1 MPPCR
6 DPVFRMLPNVLLSWP
21 LALGRLGSVGLSGL
35 LLALSLGAA
44 GAPLSPPAAPPAATR
59 VAPVPQE
66 VANLVTEAREAA
78 RRRDRARL
86 LALRGSA
93 AATGHPLAIWPDYW
107 ELANR
112 LDSASQADLDA
123 FYARW
128 PGSYLEDR
136 LRNDWLLELGRRRA
150 WPALLAEY
158 PRFVLDDD
166 RRVHCHVALAR
177 LQTGAP
183 ASGDPLRTWWAQKDA
198 DEACH
203 ALARGLREAGQ
214 LPDSAIWHKLR
225 LSTEANRRAAAVQA
239 AGLLDAE
246 AALEALFDNPARYLA
261 RHAGPVGPRG
271 QELAA
276 LALIRLGARDVD
288 EAVRA
293 MHARWTED
301 LPPATAGWVWASL
314 GKQAALKLSPEAPD
328 HYQRAQRL
336 GVGPHGTA
344 DDTYAWQARA
354 ALRAN
359 GGKGRWQQVLQA
371 IQALP
376 AEDQNDPTWVYW
388 KARGLQAIAPDS
400 QDGAMLDAEARRLY
414 ASIASPL
421 NYHGKLALEALGRP
435 TVLPPAPQPLT
446 PAERQAA
453 AARPGLQR
461 ALGLIEIGLRSEG
474 VREWNYSIRGLD
486 DRELLAAAQLAC
498 DREIWDRCINT
509 SERTRVEVDMQQRFP
524 MPFRGEVVARAR
536 EQGLDPAYVYGLI
549 RQESRFIL
557 DARSSVGASGLM
569 QIMPATAK
577 WTARKL
583 GLNLDPQALTD
594 RSLNLRLGT
603 GYLKLV
609 LDSFEGSHPMAAA
622 GYNAG
627 PSRPR
632 KWREGPPLDAAVWTE
647 NIPFSETRDYV
658 KKVLSNT
665 TAYAAL
671 LSGQPQSLRS
681 RLGLTIGPRVSA
693 EKPGEAE
700 LP

>member
-1 MPPCR
+1 
-6 DPVFRMLPNVLLSWP
+6 MLPNVLSSRP
-21 LALGRLGSVGLSGL
+21 LAFRRLGSIGLPGL
-35 LLALSLGAA
+35 LLALGLGVAA
-44 GAPLSPPAAPPAATR
+44 APAAPPAAPPAPA
-59 VAPVPQE
+59 VLAPVPPE
-66 VANLVTEAREAA
+66 VAALLVEAREAF
-78 RRRDRARL
+78 RRRDGARL
-86 LALRGSA
+86 ALLRDRA
-93 AATGHPLAIWPDYW
+93 AVGGHPLAVWPDYW
-107 ELANR
+107 ELSAR
-112 LDSASQADLDA
+112 LERASQADLDA

-136 LRNDWLLELGRRRA
+136 LRNDWLLELGRRRDRA
-150 WPALLAEY
+150 ALLAEY

-166 RRVHCHVALAR
+166 RKVHCHVALAR
-177 LQTGAP
+177 LEAGLPQAGEP
-183 ASGDPLRTWWAQKDA
+183 VRLWWAQRDA

-203 ALARGLREAGQ
+203 ALALGLREAGR

-225 LSTEANRRAAAVQA
+225 LSTEANRRAAAEQA
-239 AGLLDAE
+239 ASLLDVQP
-246 AALEALFDNPARYLA
+246 ALQAIFDHPARYLA
-261 RHAGPVGPRG
+261 RQTGPSGPQAR
-271 QELAA
+271 ELAA
-276 LALIRLGARDVD
+276 LALIRLGARELD

-301 LPPATAGWVWASL
+301 LPPATAGWVWASF

-328 HYQRAQRL
+328 HFQRAQRL
-336 GVGPHGTA
+336 GLGPHGVA
-344 DDTYAWQARA
+344 EDTHAWQARA

-376 AEDQNDPTWVYW
+376 ADQQEDPTWIYW

-400 QDGAMLDAEARRLY
+400 QDGALLEAEARRLL
-414 ASIASPL
+414 AGIASPL
-421 NYHGKLALEALGRP
+421 NYYGKLALEALGRP
-435 TVLPPAPQPLT
+435 TVLPPTPAPLS
-446 PAERQAA
+446 PAERAEA
-453 AARPGLQR
+453 LARPGLQR
-461 ALGLIEIGLRSEG
+461 GLGLIEIGLRNEG
-474 VREWNYSIRGLD
+474 VREWNYSIRGLG
-486 DRELLAAAQLAC
+486 DRELLAAAQMAC

-524 MPFRGEVVARAR
+524 MPFRSEVVARAR

-557 DARSSVGASGLM
+557 DARSHVGASGLM

-577 WTARKL
+577 WTARQL
-583 GLNLDPQALTD
+583 GLKLDPQAITD
-594 RSLNLRLGT
+594 RNLNLRIGT

-627 PSRPR
+627 PGRPR
-632 KWREGPPLDAAVWTE
+632 KWREGPLLDAAVWTE

-681 RLGLTIGPRVSA
+681 RLGPTIGPRLSA
-693 EKPGEAE
+693 EKPGESE